1 MRMRRGA
8 GPIVLAALAAAAAL
22 GAALVLAG
30 CGKKSHLPTGPSPEV
45 TGLAAVPSTADVIL
59 GLDAGRIAGSP
70 IVGRALEMLLA
81 REPDLSSRWQALR
94 ESCKLEVG
102 QVNRVMIALGP
113 PKPGARIGTGPMI
126 MIATG
131 KLVEADLVKCA
142 RDIVGKGGGSL
153 VVRSGEGRTLY
164 QVKDGARTMFI
175 AFGRPDTVILGNNE
189 AYVQEAVGG
198 GGKALD
204 NPELAGWIK
213 LADQNAPVWVVGRM
227 AERLRASLVRASGGT
242 LKAGAK
248 AFVGALDLSEGL
260 KGDLRAL
267 MESPADAKQLESI
280 ANLNLVGMS
289 WAAQRASLA
298 RVVQKLSIKAQGD
311 TVRFSVPLTMDDV
324 NRVLSALD
332 EERAAAQDSPP
343 ATGSAPMPPAP

>member
-8 GPIVLAALAAAAAL
+8 GPIVLALAAAAAL
-22 GAALVLAG
+22 GAAVILAG

-81 REPDLSSRWQALR
+81 REPELSSRWQALR

-113 PKPGARIGTGPMI
+113 PAPGGRIGTGPMI

-227 AERLRASLVRASGGT
+227 AERLKASLVRASGGT

-248 AFVGALDLSEGL
+248 AFVGAAGF
-260 KGDLRAL
+260 
-267 MESPADAKQLESI
+267 P
-280 ANLNLVGMS
+280 V
-289 WAAQRASLA
+289 A
-298 RVVQKLSIKAQGD
+298 RVA
-311 TVRFSVPLTMDDV
+311 
-324 NRVLSALD
+324 
-332 EERAAAQDSPP
+332 
-343 ATGSAPMPPAP
+343 